1 MKLSV
6 KREYSSNN
14 LVEDKVAIKTEFSKL
29 FFKKNGKF
37 YSSLI
42 PQF

>member
-1 MKLSV
+1 MKLS
-6 KREYSSNN
+6 KREYTSNN

-29 FFKKNGKF
+29 FFKKNG
-37 YSSLI
+37 SSLI

>member
-1 MKLSV
+1 MMKLSV
-6 KREYSSNN
+6 KREYTSNN
-14 LVEDKVAIKTEFSKL
+14 LVEDKVIKTEFSKL